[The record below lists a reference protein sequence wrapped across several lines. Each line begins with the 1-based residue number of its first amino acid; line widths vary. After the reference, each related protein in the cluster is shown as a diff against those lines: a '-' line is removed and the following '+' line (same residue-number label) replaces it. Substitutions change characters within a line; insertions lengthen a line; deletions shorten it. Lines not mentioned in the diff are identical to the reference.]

1 MTLASRALLRGSDS
15 CSRPA
20 DGRKQRCELERT
32 RGVRYRV
39 AAMLV
44 GERLSEWHDHIVF
57 TADPWPWRRFPGL
70 PAWTER
76 LEPLH
81 GPSYDE
87 WHIEPSNTWHAGCAV
102 LHIL

>member
-1 MTLASRALLRGSDS
+1 MTLASRALLRGPGS

-20 DGRKQRCELERT
+20 DGRKQRCEFERT

-44 GERLSEWHDHIVF
+44 GERLPEWHDHIVF
-57 TADPWPWRRFPGL
+57 TADPRPWRQFPGL
-70 PAWTER
+70 LVWTER

-87 WHIEPSNTWHAGCAV
+87 
-102 LHIL
+102 

>member
-1 MTLASRALLRGSDS
+1 MTLASRALLRGPGS

-20 DGRKQRCELERT
+20 DGRKQRCEFERT

-44 GERLSEWHDHIVF
+44 GERLPEWHDHIVF
-57 TADPWPWRRFPGL
+57 TADPRPWRQFPGL
-70 PAWTER
+70 PVWTER

-81 GPSYDE
+81 GPSIRRIT
-87 WHIEPSNTWHAGCAV
+87 H
-102 LHIL
+102 

>member
-1 MTLASRALLRGSDS
+1 MALASRALLRGPDS

-20 DGRKQRCELERT
+20 DGRKQRCEFERT

-44 GERLSEWHDHIVF
+44 GERLPEWHDHIVF
-57 TADPWPWRRFPGL
+57 TADPRPWRQFPGL
-70 PAWTER
+70 TMWTER

-87 WHIEPSNTWHAGCAV
+87 
-102 LHIL
+102 

>member
-1 MTLASRALLRGSDS
+1 MTLASRALLRGPGS

-20 DGRKQRCELERT
+20 DGRKQRCEFERT

-44 GERLSEWHDHIVF
+44 GERLPEWHDHIVF
-57 TADPWPWRRFPGL
+57 TADPRPWRQFPGL
-70 PAWTER
+70 PVWTER
-76 LEPLH
+76 LEPLR

-87 WHIEPSNTWHAGCAV
+87 
-102 LHIL
+102 

>member
-1 MTLASRALLRGSDS
+1 MTIASRALLRGPDS

-20 DGRKQRCELERT
+20 DGRKQRCEFERT

-57 TADPWPWRRFPGL
+57 TADPWPLRLFPGL
-70 PAWTER
+70 PEWTER

-87 WHIEPSNTWHAGCAV
+87 
-102 LHIL
+102 